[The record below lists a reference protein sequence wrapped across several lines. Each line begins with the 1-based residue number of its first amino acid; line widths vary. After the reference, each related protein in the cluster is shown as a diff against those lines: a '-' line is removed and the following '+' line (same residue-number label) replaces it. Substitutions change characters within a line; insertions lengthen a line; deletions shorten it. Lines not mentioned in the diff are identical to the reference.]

1 MALHESTFV
10 TVAEVKSHI
19 DETSTTWDTIIE
31 SLINEVTAYAM
42 NYCGGRRFLAPSAD
56 QTEYYDVEELQKKIF
71 LNSWPIKSLTSV
83 SYTSGTP
90 YDNPTWTPYSAT
102 SDFIQDARKGVLHFA
117 SLPCGYQN
125 IKVVYKGGY
134 DGASNVPNDLKLA
147 IIKEVAKEFNK
158 RKSQGI
164 QNESIGGGSIAWEK
178 VEAFNA
184 LLDNYRRFVC

>member
-10 TVAEVKSHI
+10 TVSEVKSHI
-19 DETSTTWDTIIE
+19 DATSSTWDTIIE
-31 SLINEVTAYAM
+31 SLINEVTFYAM

-56 QTEYYDVEELQKKIF
+56 VTELYDVEDMQNKIF
-71 LNSWPIKSLTSV
+71 LQSWPIKSLTSV
-83 SYTSGTP
+83 SYSSGTP
-90 YDNPTWTPYSAT
+90 YDNPTWTTYNAAT
-102 SDFIQDARKGVLHFA
+102 DFIQDVRKGILHFA
-117 SLPCGYQN
+117 SLPNGYQN

-134 DGASNVPNDLKLA
+134 DGSSNVPHDLKLA

-178 VEAFNA
+178 AEALNA
-184 LLDNYRRFVC
+184 LLDNYRRFI